1 MKRKEVSQ
9 FPSETMS
16 SKPSKSGIRKVG
28 YAVTCSRFVF
38 FSQMHILVEREAMD
52 LGGCCLVMYQEDQIH
67 KMNFRTHKELQKM
80 MNDHKFS
87 INIST

>member
-16 SKPSKSGIRKVG
+16 SKSSKSGIRKVG

-38 FSQMHILVEREAMD
+38 FSQMHILVEREARSYVK
-52 LGGCCLVMYQEDQIH
+52 LVVLNQA
-67 KMNFRTHKELQKM
+67 RKECRAAG
-80 MNDHKFS
+80 D
-87 INIST
+87 